1 MQVKSIDGTT
11 HEISLDEARR
21 IHHEMAKQHAAQHTA
36 SERQQH
42 ADKATADRWWSDH
55 GKHSMKKF
63 YEDYQGT
70 AAEHIQKALGHHA
83 PPMCENEVKGA
94 ICQALEH
101 GDPDLIAEV
110 IFEAME
116 WETAYAA
123 LKNIDE

>member
-1 MQVKSIDGTT
+1 MGFYSGGTGKTPWQVF
-11 HEISLDEARR
+11 
-21 IHHEMAKQHAAQHTA
+21 Q
-36 SERQQH
+36 ERN
-42 ADKATADRWWSDH
+42 DLILPR
-55 GKHSMKKF
+55 MKKF

-70 AAEHIQKALGHHA
+70 AAEHIREALGHHA
-83 PPMCENEVKGA
+83 PPMCEKEVKGA

-101 GDPDLIAEV
+101 GDPELIAEV